1 MMKLAQEEKDFWK
14 ALENQKQDLEQEALA
29 MEETNHQ
36 LRHQINK
43 QKERLKF
50 KRSES
55 ESLQQKFKIIAA
67 IPEKAV
73 KFIGVEKEIPDHKLE
88 EDCLHI
94 QGQFSIIQNPA
105 LTLSGGQ
112 ALITFEEEQVAERIL
127 KLARC
132 PVTID
137 KTKMDVKP
145 SRVALDTT
153 VKFEVQLNVSLKKI
167 EVSNIPPILPE
178 ERIRDKLELNFSKPS
193 LGGGEVENVE
203 YNKDSGTAVITFL
216 HTGVAERV
224 AMKKTYPLDM
234 GLKVS
239 QVFVSLCTEHQI
251 KKFQTFCG
259 TSRRTVLLSGI
270 SDVLDEEDL
279 QDNLEIHFQ
288 KPNNYGGE
296 VENIKYNAQGQ
307 TTVAYFNEE
316 TVVCLIGSKVKMDR
330 THEARTIVVSGCPQ
344 NELDC
349 RRMAD
354 KLVIHFQKA
363 KSAGG
368 DVEKIKYPT
377 RIKGVAYITFEEK
390 EEFINSWYQL

>member
-1 MMKLAQEEKDFWK
+1 
-14 ALENQKQDLEQEALA
+14 
-29 MEETNHQ
+29 
-36 LRHQINK
+36 
-43 QKERLKF
+43 
-50 KRSES
+50 
-55 ESLQQKFKIIAA
+55 
-67 IPEKAV
+67 
-73 KFIGVEKEIPDHKLE
+73 
-88 EDCLHI
+88 
-94 QGQFSIIQNPA
+94 
-105 LTLSGGQ
+105 
-112 ALITFEEEQVAERIL
+112 
-127 KLARC
+127 
-132 PVTID
+132 
-137 KTKMDVKP
+137 MDVKP

-216 HTGVAERV
+216 HTGVAERL
-224 AMKKTYPLDM
+224 AMMKTYPFDT
-234 GLKVS
+234 GHKVS
-239 QVFVSLCTEHQI
+239 EVFVSLCTEHQI

-316 TVVCLIGSKVKMDR
+316 TVAS
-330 THEARTIVVSGCPQ
+330 E
-344 NELDC
+344 
-349 RRMAD
+349 
-354 KLVIHFQKA
+354 
-363 KSAGG
+363 
-368 DVEKIKYPT
+368 
-377 RIKGVAYITFEEK
+377 
-390 EEFINSWYQL
+390 

>member
-29 MEETNHQ
+29 IEETNHQ
-36 LRHQINK
+36 LRQQINK
-43 QKERLKF
+43 QKEKLEF
-50 KRSES
+50 MRSEN

-132 PVTID
+132 PVTVD
-137 KTKMDVKP
+137 SAKMDVKP
-145 SRVALDTT
+145 SRVALDTA

-193 LGGGEVENVE
+193 LGGGEVDNVE

-216 HTGVAERV
+216 HTGVAERL
-224 AMKKTYPLDM
+224 AMKKIYPFDM
-234 GLKVS
+234 GHKVS
-239 QVFVSLCTEHQI
+239 EVFVSLCTEDRLR
-251 KKFQTFCG
+251 KFQTFCG

-316 TVVCLIGSKVKMDR
+316 TVGS
-330 THEARTIVVSGCPQ
+330 E
-344 NELDC
+344 
-349 RRMAD
+349 
-354 KLVIHFQKA
+354 
-363 KSAGG
+363 
-368 DVEKIKYPT
+368 
-377 RIKGVAYITFEEK
+377 
-390 EEFINSWYQL
+390 

>member
-14 ALENQKQDLEQEALA
+14 ALENQKQDLE
-29 MEETNHQ
+29 
-36 LRHQINK
+36 
-43 QKERLKF
+43 
-50 KRSES
+50 
-55 ESLQQKFKIIAA
+55 IIAA

-127 KLARC
+127 RLARC
-132 PVTID
+132 PVTVD
-137 KTKMDVKP
+137 SAKMDVKP
-145 SRVALDTT
+145 SRVALDTA
-153 VKFEVQLNVSLKKI
+153 VKFE
-167 EVSNIPPILPE
+167 
-178 ERIRDKLELNFSKPS
+178 IRDKLELNFSKPS

-216 HTGVAERV
+216 HTGVAERL
-224 AMKKTYPLDM
+224 AMMKTYPFDT
-234 GLKVS
+234 GHKVS
-239 QVFVSLCTEHQI
+239 EVFVSLCTEHRL

-316 TVVCLIGSKVKMDR
+316 TVGS
-330 THEARTIVVSGCPQ
+330 E
-344 NELDC
+344 
-349 RRMAD
+349 
-354 KLVIHFQKA
+354 
-363 KSAGG
+363 
-368 DVEKIKYPT
+368 
-377 RIKGVAYITFEEK
+377 
-390 EEFINSWYQL
+390 

>member
-1 MMKLAQEEKDFWK
+1 MAMGTNEAPQPLVLNGDVTPLEELSPEDQEELRDLEKELQQLKTQFEKADTVKSRLLLDKLDHEEHKKQAQDEMMKLLQEEHEFSKE
-14 ALENQKQDLEQEALA
+14 LENQKKKFEQEALA

-145 SRVALDTT
+145 SRVALDTA

-316 TVVCLIGSKVKMDR
+316 TVAS
-330 THEARTIVVSGCPQ
+330 E
-344 NELDC
+344 
-349 RRMAD
+349 
-354 KLVIHFQKA
+354 
-363 KSAGG
+363 
-368 DVEKIKYPT
+368 
-377 RIKGVAYITFEEK
+377 
-390 EEFINSWYQL
+390 

>member
-1 MMKLAQEEKDFWK
+1 MAMGTSEAPQPLVLNGDVTPLEELSPEDQEELRNLKKELEQLKTQFEKADTVKSRLLLDKLDQEEHKKQAQDEMMTLAQEEKDFWK
-14 ALENQKQDLEQEALA
+14 ALENQKQYLEQEALA
-29 MEETNHQ
+29 IEETNHQ
-36 LRHQINK
+36 LRQQINK
-43 QKERLKF
+43 QTEKLEF
-50 KRSES
+50 MRSES
-55 ESLQQKFKIIAA
+55 ESLQQKFKITAA

-132 PVTID
+132 PVTVD
-137 KTKMDVKP
+137 SVKMDVKP
-145 SRVALDTT
+145 SHVALDTA

-167 EVSNIPPILPE
+167 EVSNIPPFLPE
-178 ERIRDKLELNFSKPS
+178 EMIRDKLELNFSKPS

-216 HTGVAERV
+216 HTGVVERL
-224 AMKKTYPLDM
+224 AMKKTYPFDM
-234 GLKVS
+234 GHKVS
-239 QVFVSLCTEHQI
+239 EVFVSLCTEHRL

-316 TVVCLIGSKVKMDR
+316 TVGS
-330 THEARTIVVSGCPQ
+330 E
-344 NELDC
+344 
-349 RRMAD
+349 
-354 KLVIHFQKA
+354 
-363 KSAGG
+363 
-368 DVEKIKYPT
+368 
-377 RIKGVAYITFEEK
+377 
-390 EEFINSWYQL
+390 